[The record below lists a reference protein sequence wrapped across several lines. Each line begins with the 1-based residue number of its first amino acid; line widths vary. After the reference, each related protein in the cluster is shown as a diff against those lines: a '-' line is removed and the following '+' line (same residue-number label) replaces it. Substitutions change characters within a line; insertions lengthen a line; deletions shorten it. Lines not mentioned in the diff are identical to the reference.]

1 MSRMLAGCMLLWL
14 TGASPATELGRLF
27 LDPAARVELDQ
38 ARALARRALPRTGGN
53 DRTALVADSAAPR
66 NALQLDGLIANAS
79 GVLTGWFKHREICG
93 AATRRCAEREQAG
106 GRDSPLLMGEPQ
118 QVDFAAAQID
128 ALVEEGPGR
137 SWFAVQRTPASAE

>member
-53 DRTALVADSAAPR
+53 DRPALVADSAAPR

-79 GVLTGWFKHREICG
+79 GVLTGWFEHREICG
-93 AATRRCAEREQAG
+93 AATRRCAEREQSG
-106 GRDSPLLMGEPQ
+106 GRDSPRLMGEPQ